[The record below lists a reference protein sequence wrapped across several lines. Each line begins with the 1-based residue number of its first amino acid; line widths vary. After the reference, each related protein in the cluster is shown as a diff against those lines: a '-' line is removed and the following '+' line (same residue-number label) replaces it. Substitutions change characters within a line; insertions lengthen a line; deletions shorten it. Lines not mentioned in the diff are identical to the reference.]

1 MRPTMYPRLVNGRFG
16 DPALFVETMHRRQAL
31 LFDLGDLGGL
41 SPRDLLR
48 ITHVFVTHMH
58 MDHFVGFDA
67 LLRVSVGREKTIHL
81 TGPRGLCDRVFHKL
95 HGYDWDLAERYATD
109 LTFDVREI
117 GDDGPMRAAR
127 FRLKQRFTWEE
138 EQTDEAAVRN
148 IDDGFQLHWAVLEHH
163 GPNLGYAVNER
174 AHANVWKSKL
184 DERGLPTG
192 PWLEG
197 LRQAVLADAADDHP
211 VPLPDGT
218 VAPLGELRDVVT
230 ISRGQKV
237 AYVTDVAD
245 TPQNRAAIAKLAE
258 EADLFFIESRFAA
271 EDAHQARDRAHLTTT
286 AAGEIARAARV
297 RKLEPFHFSP
307 RYRDLE
313 DRMLREV
320 FAAFAGTG
328 QLEEPE
334 ALATDTGS
342 AKNAGVLR

>member
-1 MRPTMYPRLVNGRFG
+1 MRPTLYPRLVNGRFG

-31 LFDLGDLGGL
+31 LFDLGDLSGL

-48 ITHVFVTHMH
+48 ISHVFVTHMH

-67 LLRVSVGREKTIHL
+67 LLRVSVGREKTIRL
-81 TGPRGLCDRVFHKL
+81 TGPRGLCDRVLHKL
-95 HGYDWDLAERYATD
+95 HGYEWDLAERYATD
-109 LTFDVREI
+109 LAFNVREI
-117 GDDGPMRAAR
+117 GEDEPLRAAR

-138 EQTDEAAVRN
+138 EQADLAAIKN
-148 IDDGFQLHWAVLEHH
+148 INDGFQLHWAVLEHH
-163 GPNLGYAVNER
+163 GPSLGYAVNER
-174 AHANVWKSKL
+174 AHANVWKSRL

-192 PWLEG
+192 QWLEG

-218 VAPLGELRDVVT
+218 VAPLGELRDIVT

-245 TPQNRAAIAKLAE
+245 TPKNRTAISALAE

-307 RYRDLE
+307 RYADDE
-313 DRMLREV
+313 ARMLREV
-320 FAAFAGTG
+320 FDAFTGPGQIEETEAGTT
-328 QLEEPE
+328 ER
-334 ALATDTGS
+334 DR
-342 AKNAGVLR
+342 AKKAGVAS

>member
-1 MRPTMYPRLVNGRFG
+1 MYPRLVNGRFG

-31 LFDLGDLGGL
+31 LFDLGDLAAL

-48 ITHVFVTHMH
+48 ISHVFVTHMH

-67 LLRVSVGREKTIHL
+67 LLRVSVGREKTIRL
-81 TGPRGLCDRVFHKL
+81 TGPRGLCDRVFHRL
-95 HGYDWDLAERYATD
+95 HGYEWDLAERYATD

-117 GDDGPMRAAR
+117 GEDGLLRAAR

-138 EQTDEAAVRN
+138 EETDEAAVKN
-148 IDDGFQLHWAVLEHH
+148 IENGFQLHWVVLEHH
-163 GPNLGYAVNER
+163 GPSLGYAVSER

-197 LRQAVLADAADDHP
+197 LRRAVLAEAADDHP

-218 VAPLGELRDVVT
+218 VAPLGALRDIVT
-230 ISRGQKV
+230 LSRGQKV

-245 TPQNRAAIAKLAE
+245 TPQNRTAIAALAE
-258 EADLFFIESRFAA
+258 ESDLFFIESRFAA
-271 EDAHQARDRAHLTTT
+271 DDAHQARERAHLTTT
-286 AAGEIARAARV
+286 AAGEVARAARV

-307 RYRDLE
+307 RYAGE
-313 DRMLREV
+313 EQRMLDEV
-320 FAAFAGTG
+320 FRAFEPSAAEEKKAGLPSG
-328 QLEEPE
+328 FL
-334 ALATDTGS
+334 LSS
-342 AKNAGVLR
+342 APN